1 MGINAPRLIHC
12 EVMHQRLSPRKN
24 AFKYDVYYLGIP
36 LSQIEN
42 KSIAKTL
49 NLNSFGLHSFYE
61 KDHGYRDG
69 SSLKAWLDDMFDVYK
84 IEKPKEVFLIS
95 MPRILGY
102 VFNPVSFW
110 FCFNSKD
117 ELYAVVSEVNNTF
130 GETHSYLTY
139 LDDKDTNGDYV
150 AKKVFHVSPF
160 LEREGYYDFQFSLSD
175 DLIKIHI
182 NLCNENKEKILLTSL
197 TGKFDKLSSNSLKKA
212 FFRMPFITIKSIF
225 LIHFQA
231 IKLLLKK
238 IKYIPKPD
246 QRKEH
251 VSRNSIKHNH

>member
-1 MGINAPRLIHC
+1 VGINTAKLINC

-36 LSQIEN
+36 LSQIDN
-42 KSIAKTL
+42 KSIAKTV
-49 NLNSFGLHSFYE
+49 NFNSFGLHSFYE

-69 SSLKAWLDDMFDVYK
+69 SSLKAWLNDMFDTYK

-110 FCFNSKD
+110 FCYNIKD

-130 GETHSYLTY
+130 GETHSYLTHF
-139 LDDKDTNGDYV
+139 DDKDTNGNYV
-150 AKKVFHVSPF
+150 ARKVFHVSPF
-160 LEREGYYDFQFSLSD
+160 LEREGYYDFQFLISD
-175 DLIKIHI
+175 DSIKINI
-182 NLCNENKEKILLTSL
+182 NLFNENKETKLITSL
-197 TGKFDKLSSNSLKKA
+197 SGKFEDLNSISLRKA
-212 FFRMPFITIKSIF
+212 FFRVPFVTIKSIA

-231 IKLLLKK
+231 IKLLYKN
-238 IKYIPKPD
+238 IKYISKPK
-246 QRKEH
+246 QKNKNF
-251 VSRNSIKHNH
+251 SKNIS

>member
-1 MGINAPRLIHC
+1 VGINTPKLINC

-36 LSQIEN
+36 LSQIESN
-42 KSIAKTL
+42 AICESL
-49 NLNSFGLHSFYE
+49 NLNRFGLHSFYE

-69 SSLKAWLDDMFDVYK
+69 TSLKAWLYDMFDAYK
-84 IEKPKEVFLIS
+84 FEKPKEVFLIS

-110 FCFNSKD
+110 FCWNSKD

-139 LDDKDTNGDYV
+139 LDDKDTNGNYV

-175 DLIKIHI
+175 DSIKIHI
-182 NLCNENKEKILLTSL
+182 NLFDNNKEKILLTSL
-197 TGKFDKLSSNSLKKA
+197 SGKFDDLNSMSLKRA
-212 FFRMPFITIKSIF
+212 FFRVPFATMKSIF

-231 IKLLLKK
+231 VKLLLKK
-238 IKYIPKPD
+238 IKFISKPKQLD
-246 QRKEH
+246 DRFTKNE
-251 VSRNSIKHNH
+251 KA

>member
-1 MGINAPRLIHC
+1 MGINTPKLINC

-36 LSQIEN
+36 LSQIESN
-42 KSIAKTL
+42 AIGETL

-69 SSLKAWLDDMFDVYK
+69 SSLKAWLYDMFDTYK
-84 IEKPKEVFLIS
+84 FEKPKEVFLIS

-110 FCFNSKD
+110 FCWNSKD

-175 DLIKIHI
+175 DSIKIHI
-182 NLCNENKEKILLTSL
+182 NLFDSNKEKILLTSL
-197 TGKFDKLSSNSLKKA
+197 SGKFDDLNSMSLKRA
-212 FFRMPFITIKSIF
+212 FFRVPFATMKSIF

-231 IKLLLKK
+231 VKLLLKK
-238 IKYIPKPD
+238 IKFISKPKQLD
-246 QRKEH
+246 DRFTKNE
-251 VSRNSIKHNH
+251 KA

>member
-1 MGINAPRLIHC
+1 MGINTPKLINC

-36 LSQIEN
+36 LSQIESN
-42 KSIAKTL
+42 TIDETL

-69 SSLKAWLDDMFDVYK
+69 TSLKAWLYDMFDTYK
-84 IEKPKEVFLIS
+84 FEKPKEVFLIS

-110 FCFNSKD
+110 FCWNSKD

-175 DLIKIHI
+175 DSIKIHI
-182 NLCNENKEKILLTSL
+182 NLFDSNKEKILLTSL
-197 TGKFDKLSSNSLKKA
+197 SGKFDDLNSMSLKRA
-212 FFRMPFITIKSIF
+212 FFRVPFATMKSIF

-231 IKLLLKK
+231 VKLLLKK
-238 IKYIPKPD
+238 IKFISKPKQLD
-246 QRKEH
+246 DRFTKNE
-251 VSRNSIKHNH
+251 KA

>member
-1 MGINAPRLIHC
+1 MGINTPKLINC

-36 LSQIEN
+36 LSQIESN
-42 KSIAKTL
+42 AVSEIL
-49 NLNSFGLHSFYE
+49 NLNRFGLHSFYE

-69 SSLKAWLDDMFDVYK
+69 TSLKAWLYDMFDAYK
-84 IEKPKEVFLIS
+84 FEKPKEVFLIS

-110 FCFNSKD
+110 FCWNSKD

-175 DLIKIHI
+175 DSIKIHI
-182 NLCNENKEKILLTSL
+182 NLFDNNKEKILLTSL
-197 TGKFDKLSSNSLKKA
+197 SGKFDDLNSMSLKRA
-212 FFRMPFITIKSIF
+212 FFRVPFATMKSIF

-231 IKLLLKK
+231 VKLLLKK
-238 IKYIPKPD
+238 IKFISKPKQLD
-246 QRKEH
+246 DRFTKNE
-251 VSRNSIKHNH
+251 KA

>member
-1 MGINAPRLIHC
+1 MGINTPKLINC

-24 AFKYDVYYLGIP
+24 AFRYDVYYLGIP
-36 LSQIEN
+36 LSQIESN
-42 KSIAKTL
+42 AIGETL
-49 NLNSFGLHSFYE
+49 NLNRFGLHSFYE

-69 SSLKAWLDDMFDVYK
+69 TSLKAWLYDMFDTYK
-84 IEKPKEVFLIS
+84 FEKPKEVFLIS

-110 FCFNSKD
+110 FCWNSKD

-160 LEREGYYDFQFSLSD
+160 LKREGYYDFQFSLSD
-175 DLIKIHI
+175 DSIKIHI
-182 NLCNENKEKILLTSL
+182 NLFDSNKEKILLTSL
-197 TGKFDKLSSNSLKKA
+197 SGKFDDLNSMSLKRA
-212 FFRMPFITIKSIF
+212 FFRVPFATMKSIF

-231 IKLLLKK
+231 VKLLLKK
-238 IKYIPKPD
+238 IKFISKPKQLD
-246 QRKEH
+246 DRFTKNE
-251 VSRNSIKHNH
+251 KA

>member
-1 MGINAPRLIHC
+1 MGINTPKLINC

-42 KSIAKTL
+42 KSIGKTL
-49 NLNSFGLHSFYE
+49 NFNRFGLHSFYE

-69 SSLKAWLDDMFDVYK
+69 TSLKAWLYDMFDVYK
-84 IEKPKEVFLIS
+84 IEKPKQVFLIS

-110 FCFNSKD
+110 FCWNSKD

-130 GETHSYLTY
+130 GETHSYMTY
-139 LDDKDTNGDYV
+139 LNDKDKNGDYV

-160 LEREGYYDFQFSLSD
+160 LKREGYYDFQFSLSD
-175 DLIKIHI
+175 DSIKIHI
-182 NLCNENKEKILLTSL
+182 NLFDKNKERILLTSL
-197 TGKFDKLSSNSLKKA
+197 SGKFDDLNSMSLKRA
-212 FFRMPFITIKSIF
+212 FFRVPFATMKSIF

-231 IKLLLKK
+231 VKLLLKK
-238 IKYIPKPD
+238 IKFISKPKQLD
-246 QRKEH
+246 DRFTKNE
-251 VSRNSIKHNH
+251 KA

>member
-1 MGINAPRLIHC
+1 MGINTPKLINC

-36 LSQIEN
+36 LSQIESN
-42 KSIAKTL
+42 AIGETL
-49 NLNSFGLHSFYE
+49 NLNRFGLHSFYE

-69 SSLKAWLDDMFDVYK
+69 TSLKAWLYDMFDTYK
-84 IEKPKEVFLIS
+84 FEKPKEVFLIS

-110 FCFNSKD
+110 FCWNSKD
-117 ELYAVVSEVNNTF
+117 ELYTVVSEVNNTF

-139 LDDKDTNGDYV
+139 LGDKDKNGDYV

-175 DLIKIHI
+175 DSIKIHI
-182 NLCNENKEKILLTSL
+182 NLFDSNKEKILLTSL
-197 TGKFDKLSSNSLKKA
+197 SGKFDDLNSMSLKRA
-212 FFRMPFITIKSIF
+212 FFRVPFATMKSIF

-231 IKLLLKK
+231 VKLLLKK
-238 IKYIPKPD
+238 IKFISKPKQLD
-246 QRKEH
+246 DRFTKNE
-251 VSRNSIKHNH
+251 KA

>member
-1 MGINAPRLIHC
+1 VGINTPKLINC

-24 AFKYDVYYLGIP
+24 AFRYDVYYLGIP
-36 LSQIEN
+36 LSQIESN
-42 KSIAKTL
+42 AIGETL
-49 NLNSFGLHSFYE
+49 NLNRFGLHSFYE

-69 SSLKAWLDDMFDVYK
+69 TSLKAWLYDMFDTYK
-84 IEKPKEVFLIS
+84 FEKPKEVFLIS

-110 FCFNSKD
+110 FCWNSKD

-175 DLIKIHI
+175 DSIKIHI
-182 NLCNENKEKILLTSL
+182 NLFDSNKEKILLTSL
-197 TGKFDKLSSNSLKKA
+197 SGKFDDLNSMSLKRA
-212 FFRMPFITIKSIF
+212 FFRVPFATMKSIF

-231 IKLLLKK
+231 VKLLLKK
-238 IKYIPKPD
+238 IKFISKPKQLD
-246 QRKEH
+246 DRFTKNE
-251 VSRNSIKHNH
+251 KA

>member
-1 MGINAPRLIHC
+1 MGINTPKLINC

-36 LSQIEN
+36 LSQIESN
-42 KSIAKTL
+42 AIGESL
-49 NLNSFGLHSFYE
+49 NLNRFGLHSFYE

-69 SSLKAWLDDMFDVYK
+69 TSLKAWLYDMFDAYK
-84 IEKPKEVFLIS
+84 FEKPKEVFLIS

-110 FCFNSKD
+110 FCWNSKD

-139 LDDKDTNGDYV
+139 LDDKDKNGDYV

-175 DLIKIHI
+175 DSIKIHI
-182 NLCNENKEKILLTSL
+182 NLFDSNKEKILLTSL
-197 TGKFDKLSSNSLKKA
+197 SGKFDDLNSMSLKRA
-212 FFRMPFITIKSIF
+212 FFRVPFATMKSIF

-231 IKLLLKK
+231 VKLLLKK
-238 IKYIPKPD
+238 IKFISKPKQLD
-246 QRKEH
+246 DRFTKNE
-251 VSRNSIKHNH
+251 KA

>member
-1 MGINAPRLIHC
+1 VGINTPKLINC

-36 LSQIEN
+36 LSQIESN
-42 KSIAKTL
+42 AIGETL
-49 NLNSFGLHSFYE
+49 NLNRFGLHSFYE

-69 SSLKAWLDDMFDVYK
+69 TSLKAWLYDMFDAYK
-84 IEKPKEVFLIS
+84 FEKPKEVFLIS

-110 FCFNSKD
+110 FCWNSKD

-139 LDDKDTNGDYV
+139 LDDKDTNGNYV

-175 DLIKIHI
+175 DSIKIHI
-182 NLCNENKEKILLTSL
+182 NLFDNNKEKILLTSL
-197 TGKFDKLSSNSLKKA
+197 SGKFDDLNSMSLKRA
-212 FFRMPFITIKSIF
+212 FFRVPFATMKSIF

-231 IKLLLKK
+231 VKLLLKK
-238 IKYIPKPD
+238 IKFISKPKQLD
-246 QRKEH
+246 DRFTKNE
-251 VSRNSIKHNH
+251 KA

>member
-1 MGINAPRLIHC
+1 MGINTPKLINC

-24 AFKYDVYYLGIP
+24 AFRYDVYYLGIP
-36 LSQIEN
+36 LSQIESN
-42 KSIAKTL
+42 AIGETL
-49 NLNSFGLHSFYE
+49 NLNRFGLHSFYE

-69 SSLKAWLDDMFDVYK
+69 TSLKAWLYDMFDTYK
-84 IEKPKEVFLIS
+84 FEKPKEVFLIS

-110 FCFNSKD
+110 FCWNRKD

-175 DLIKIHI
+175 DSIKIHI
-182 NLCNENKEKILLTSL
+182 NLFDSNKEKILLTSL
-197 TGKFDKLSSNSLKKA
+197 SGKFDDLNSMSLKRA
-212 FFRMPFITIKSIF
+212 FFRVPFATMKSIF

-231 IKLLLKK
+231 VKLLLKK
-238 IKYIPKPD
+238 IKFISKPKQLD
-246 QRKEH
+246 DRFTKNE
-251 VSRNSIKHNH
+251 KA

>member
-1 MGINAPRLIHC
+1 MGINTPKLINC

-36 LSQIEN
+36 LSQIESN
-42 KSIAKTL
+42 AIGETL
-49 NLNSFGLHSFYE
+49 NLNRFGLHSFYE

-69 SSLKAWLDDMFDVYK
+69 TSLKAWLYDMFDTYK
-84 IEKPKEVFLIS
+84 FEKPKEVFLIS

-110 FCFNSKD
+110 FCWNSKD

-139 LDDKDTNGDYV
+139 LDDKDTNGNYV

-175 DLIKIHI
+175 DSIKIHI
-182 NLCNENKEKILLTSL
+182 NLFDSNKEKILLTSL
-197 TGKFDKLSSNSLKKA
+197 SGKFDDLNSMSLKRA
-212 FFRMPFITIKSIF
+212 FFRVPFATMKSIF

-231 IKLLLKK
+231 VKLLLKK
-238 IKYIPKPD
+238 IKFISKPKQLD
-246 QRKEH
+246 DRFTKNE
-251 VSRNSIKHNH
+251 KA

>member
-1 MGINAPRLIHC
+1 MGINTPKLINC

-36 LSQIEN
+36 LSQIESN
-42 KSIAKTL
+42 TIGETL
-49 NLNSFGLHSFYE
+49 NLNRFGLHSFYE

-69 SSLKAWLDDMFDVYK
+69 TSLKAWLYDMFDTYK
-84 IEKPKEVFLIS
+84 FEKPKEVFLIS

-110 FCFNSKD
+110 FCWNSKD

-175 DLIKIHI
+175 DSIKIHI
-182 NLCNENKEKILLTSL
+182 NLFDNNKEKILLTSL
-197 TGKFDKLSSNSLKKA
+197 SGKFDDLNSMSLKRA
-212 FFRMPFITIKSIF
+212 FFRVPFATMKSIF

-231 IKLLLKK
+231 VKLLLKK
-238 IKYIPKPD
+238 IKFISKPKQLD
-246 QRKEH
+246 DRFTKNE
-251 VSRNSIKHNH
+251 KA

>member
-1 MGINAPRLIHC
+1 VGINIPKLINC

-36 LSQIEN
+36 LSQIESN
-42 KSIAKTL
+42 TIGETL

-69 SSLKAWLDDMFDVYK
+69 SSLKAWLYDMFDAYK

-110 FCFNSKD
+110 FCWNSKD

-175 DLIKIHI
+175 DSIKIHI
-182 NLCNENKEKILLTSL
+182 NLFDSNKEKILLTSL
-197 TGKFDKLSSNSLKKA
+197 SGKFDDLNSMSLKRA
-212 FFRMPFITIKSIF
+212 FFRVPFATMKSIF

-231 IKLLLKK
+231 VKLLLKK
-238 IKYIPKPD
+238 IKFISKPKQLD
-246 QRKEH
+246 DRFTKNE
-251 VSRNSIKHNH
+251 KA

>member
-1 MGINAPRLIHC
+1 
-12 EVMHQRLSPRKN
+12 
-24 AFKYDVYYLGIP
+24 
-36 LSQIEN
+36 
-42 KSIAKTL
+42 
-49 NLNSFGLHSFYE
+49 
-61 KDHGYRDG
+61 
-69 SSLKAWLDDMFDVYK
+69 MFDAYK

-110 FCFNSKD
+110 FCWNSND

-160 LEREGYYDFQFSLSD
+160 LEREGHYNFEFSLSD
-175 DLIKIHI
+175 DSIKIDI
-182 NLCNENKEKILLTSL
+182 DLFDNNKERILLTSFY
-197 TGKFDKLSSNSLKKA
+197 GKFDHLNSMSLKRA
-212 FFRMPFITIKSIF
+212 FLRVPFVTMKSIF

-231 IKLLLKK
+231 VKLLIKK
-238 IKYIPKPD
+238 IKYIRKPD
-246 QRKEH
+246 QKKEH
-251 VSRNSIKHNH
+251 ISRNSI

>member
-1 MGINAPRLIHC
+1 VGINIPKLINC

-36 LSQIEN
+36 LSQIESN
-42 KSIAKTL
+42 AIGESL
-49 NLNSFGLHSFYE
+49 NLNRFGLHSFYE

-69 SSLKAWLDDMFDVYK
+69 TSLKAWLYDMFDTYK
-84 IEKPKEVFLIS
+84 FEKPKEVFLIS

-110 FCFNSKD
+110 FCWNSKD

-139 LDDKDTNGDYV
+139 LDDKDTNGNYV

-175 DLIKIHI
+175 DSIKIHI
-182 NLCNENKEKILLTSL
+182 NLFDSNKEKILLTSL
-197 TGKFDKLSSNSLKKA
+197 SGKFDDLNSMSLKRA
-212 FFRMPFITIKSIF
+212 FFRVPFATMKSIF

-231 IKLLLKK
+231 VKLLLKK
-238 IKYIPKPD
+238 IKFISKPKQLD
-246 QRKEH
+246 DRFTKNE
-251 VSRNSIKHNH
+251 KA

>member
-1 MGINAPRLIHC
+1 MGINTPKLINC
-12 EVMHQRLSPRKN
+12 EVMHQRLSPSKN
-24 AFKYDVYYLGIP
+24 AFRYDVHYLGIP
-36 LSQIEN
+36 LSQIESN
-42 KSIAKTL
+42 AIGETL
-49 NLNSFGLHSFYE
+49 NLNRFGLHSFYE

-69 SSLKAWLDDMFDVYK
+69 TSLKAWLYDMFDAYK
-84 IEKPKEVFLIS
+84 FEKPKEVFLIS

-110 FCFNSKD
+110 FCWNSKD

-175 DLIKIHI
+175 DSIKIHI
-182 NLCNENKEKILLTSL
+182 NLFDSNKEKILLTSL
-197 TGKFDKLSSNSLKKA
+197 SGKFDDLNSMSLKRA
-212 FFRMPFITIKSIF
+212 FFRVPFATMKSIF

-231 IKLLLKK
+231 VKLLLKK
-238 IKYIPKPD
+238 IKFISKPKQLD
-246 QRKEH
+246 DRFTKNE
-251 VSRNSIKHNH
+251 KA

>member
-1 MGINAPRLIHC
+1 MGINTPKLINC

-36 LSQIEN
+36 LSQIESN
-42 KSIAKTL
+42 AIGETL
-49 NLNSFGLHSFYE
+49 NLNRFGLHSFYE

-69 SSLKAWLDDMFDVYK
+69 TSLKAWLYDMFDAYK
-84 IEKPKEVFLIS
+84 FEKPKEVFLIS

-110 FCFNSKD
+110 FCWNSKD

-175 DLIKIHI
+175 DSIKIHI
-182 NLCNENKEKILLTSL
+182 NLFDSNKEKILLTSL
-197 TGKFDKLSSNSLKKA
+197 SGKFDDLNSMSLKRA
-212 FFRMPFITIKSIF
+212 FFRVPFATMKSIF

-231 IKLLLKK
+231 VKLLLKK
-238 IKYIPKPD
+238 IKFISKPKQLD
-246 QRKEH
+246 DRFTKNE
-251 VSRNSIKHNH
+251 KA

>member
-1 MGINAPRLIHC
+1 
-12 EVMHQRLSPRKN
+12 MHQRLSPRKN
-24 AFKYDVYYLGIP
+24 AFRYDVYYLGIP
-36 LSQIEN
+36 LSQIESN
-42 KSIAKTL
+42 AIGETL
-49 NLNSFGLHSFYE
+49 NLNRFGLHSFYE

-69 SSLKAWLDDMFDVYK
+69 TSLKAWLYDMFDTYK
-84 IEKPKEVFLIS
+84 FEKPKEVFLIS

-110 FCFNSKD
+110 FCWNSKD

-139 LDDKDTNGDYV
+139 LDDKDTNGNYV

-175 DLIKIHI
+175 DSIKIHI
-182 NLCNENKEKILLTSL
+182 NLFDSNKEKILLTSL
-197 TGKFDKLSSNSLKKA
+197 SGKFDDLNSMSLKRA
-212 FFRMPFITIKSIF
+212 FFRVPFATMKSIF

-231 IKLLLKK
+231 VKLLLKK
-238 IKYIPKPD
+238 IKFISKPKQLD
-246 QRKEH
+246 DRFTKNE
-251 VSRNSIKHNH
+251 KA

>member
-1 MGINAPRLIHC
+1 VGINTPKLINC

-36 LSQIEN
+36 LSQIESN
-42 KSIAKTL
+42 AIGETL
-49 NLNSFGLHSFYE
+49 NLNRFGLHSFYE

-69 SSLKAWLDDMFDVYK
+69 SSLKAWLYDMFDAYK
-84 IEKPKEVFLIS
+84 FEKPKEVFLIS

-110 FCFNSKD
+110 FCWNSKD

-175 DLIKIHI
+175 DSIKIHI
-182 NLCNENKEKILLTSL
+182 NLFDSNKEKILLTSL
-197 TGKFDKLSSNSLKKA
+197 SGKFDDLNSMSLKRA
-212 FFRMPFITIKSIF
+212 FFRVPFATMKSIF

-231 IKLLLKK
+231 VKLLLKK
-238 IKYIPKPD
+238 IKFISKPKQLD
-246 QRKEH
+246 DRFTKNE
-251 VSRNSIKHNH
+251 KA

>member
-1 MGINAPRLIHC
+1 MGINTPKLINC
-12 EVMHQRLSPRKN
+12 EVMHQRLRPRKN
-24 AFKYDVYYLGIP
+24 AFRYDVYYLGIP
-36 LSQIEN
+36 LSQIESN
-42 KSIAKTL
+42 AIGERL
-49 NLNSFGLHSFYE
+49 NLNRFGLHSFYE

-69 SSLKAWLDDMFDVYK
+69 TSLKAWLYDMFDTYK
-84 IEKPKEVFLIS
+84 FEKPKEVFLIS

-110 FCFNSKD
+110 FCWNRKD

-175 DLIKIHI
+175 DSIKIHI
-182 NLCNENKEKILLTSL
+182 NLFDNNKEKILLTSL
-197 TGKFDKLSSNSLKKA
+197 SGKFDDLNSMSLKRA
-212 FFRMPFITIKSIF
+212 FFRVPFATMKSIF

-231 IKLLLKK
+231 VKLLLKK
-238 IKYIPKPD
+238 IKFISKPKQLD
-246 QRKEH
+246 DHFTKNE
-251 VSRNSIKHNH
+251 KA

>member
-1 MGINAPRLIHC
+1 MGINTPKLINC

-36 LSQIEN
+36 LSQIESN
-42 KSIAKTL
+42 AIGETL
-49 NLNSFGLHSFYE
+49 NLNRFGLHSFYE

-69 SSLKAWLDDMFDVYK
+69 TSLKAWLYDMFDTYK
-84 IEKPKEVFLIS
+84 FEKPKEVFLIS

-110 FCFNSKD
+110 FCWNSKD

-160 LEREGYYDFQFSLSD
+160 LEREGYYDFQFSFSD
-175 DLIKIHI
+175 DSIKIHI
-182 NLCNENKEKILLTSL
+182 NLFDSNKEKILLTSL
-197 TGKFDKLSSNSLKKA
+197 SGKFDDLNSMSLKRA
-212 FFRMPFITIKSIF
+212 FFRVPFATMKSIF

-231 IKLLLKK
+231 VKLLLKK
-238 IKYIPKPD
+238 IKFISKPKQLD
-246 QRKEH
+246 DRFTKNE
-251 VSRNSIKHNH
+251 KA

>member
-1 MGINAPRLIHC
+1 MGINTPKLINC

-36 LSQIEN
+36 LSQIESN
-42 KSIAKTL
+42 AIGETL
-49 NLNSFGLHSFYE
+49 NLNRFGLHSFYE

-69 SSLKAWLDDMFDVYK
+69 TSLKAWLYDMFDAYK
-84 IEKPKEVFLIS
+84 FEKPKEVFLIS

-110 FCFNSKD
+110 FCWNSKD

-139 LDDKDTNGDYV
+139 LDDKDTNGNYV

-175 DLIKIHI
+175 DSIKIHI
-182 NLCNENKEKILLTSL
+182 NLFDSNKEKILLTSL
-197 TGKFDKLSSNSLKKA
+197 SGKFDDLNSMSLKRA
-212 FFRMPFITIKSIF
+212 FFRVPFATMKSIF

-231 IKLLLKK
+231 VKLLLKK
-238 IKYIPKPD
+238 IKFISKPKQLD
-246 QRKEH
+246 DRFTKNE
-251 VSRNSIKHNH
+251 KA

>member
-1 MGINAPRLIHC
+1 MGINTPKLINC

-36 LSQIEN
+36 LSQIESN
-42 KSIAKTL
+42 AIGETL
-49 NLNSFGLHSFYE
+49 NLNRFGLHSFYE

-69 SSLKAWLDDMFDVYK
+69 TSLKAWLYDMFDTYK
-84 IEKPKEVFLIS
+84 FEKPKEVFLIS

-110 FCFNSKD
+110 FCWNSKD

-175 DLIKIHI
+175 DSIKIHI
-182 NLCNENKEKILLTSL
+182 NLFDSNKEKILLTSL
-197 TGKFDKLSSNSLKKA
+197 SGKFDDLNSMSLKRA
-212 FFRMPFITIKSIF
+212 FFRVPFATMKSIF

-231 IKLLLKK
+231 VKLLLKK
-238 IKYIPKPD
+238 IKFISKPKQLD
-246 QRKEH
+246 DRFTKNE
-251 VSRNSIKHNH
+251 KA

>member
-1 MGINAPRLIHC
+1 MGINTPKLINC

-36 LSQIEN
+36 LSQIESN
-42 KSIAKTL
+42 TIGETL
-49 NLNSFGLHSFYE
+49 NLNRFGLHSFYE

-69 SSLKAWLDDMFDVYK
+69 TSLKAWLYDMFDTYK
-84 IEKPKEVFLIS
+84 FEKPKEVFLIS

-110 FCFNSKD
+110 FCWNSKD

-130 GETHSYLTY
+130 GETHSYMTY
-139 LDDKDTNGDYV
+139 LNDKDKNGDYV

-160 LEREGYYDFQFSLSD
+160 LKREGYYDFQFSLSD
-175 DLIKIHI
+175 DSIKIHI
-182 NLCNENKEKILLTSL
+182 NLFDKNKERILLTSL
-197 TGKFDKLSSNSLKKA
+197 SGKFDDLNSMSLKRA
-212 FFRMPFITIKSIF
+212 FFRVPFATMKSIF

-231 IKLLLKK
+231 VKLLLKK
-238 IKYIPKPD
+238 IKFISKPKQLD
-246 QRKEH
+246 DRFTKNE
-251 VSRNSIKHNH
+251 KA

>member
-1 MGINAPRLIHC
+1 MGINTPKLINC

-36 LSQIEN
+36 LSQIESN
-42 KSIAKTL
+42 AIGESL
-49 NLNSFGLHSFYE
+49 NLNRFGLHSFYE

-69 SSLKAWLDDMFDVYK
+69 TSLKAWLYDMFDAYK
-84 IEKPKEVFLIS
+84 FEKPKEVFLIS

-110 FCFNSKD
+110 FCWNSKD

-130 GETHSYLTY
+130 GETHSYLTH

-175 DLIKIHI
+175 DSIKIHI
-182 NLCNENKEKILLTSL
+182 NLFDSNKEKILLTSL
-197 TGKFDKLSSNSLKKA
+197 SGKFDDLNSMSLKRA
-212 FFRMPFITIKSIF
+212 FFRVPFATMKSIF

-231 IKLLLKK
+231 VKLLLKK
-238 IKYIPKPD
+238 IKFISKPKQLD
-246 QRKEH
+246 DRFTKNE
-251 VSRNSIKHNH
+251 KA

>member
-1 MGINAPRLIHC
+1 VGINTPKLINC

-36 LSQIEN
+36 LSQIESN
-42 KSIAKTL
+42 AIGESL
-49 NLNSFGLHSFYE
+49 NLNRFGLHSFYE

-69 SSLKAWLDDMFDVYK
+69 TSLKAWLYDMFDAYK
-84 IEKPKEVFLIS
+84 FEKPKEVFLIS

-110 FCFNSKD
+110 FCWNSKD

-139 LDDKDTNGDYV
+139 LDDKDTNGNYV

-175 DLIKIHI
+175 DSIKIHI
-182 NLCNENKEKILLTSL
+182 NLFDSNKEKILLTSL
-197 TGKFDKLSSNSLKKA
+197 SGKFDDLNSMSLKKA
-212 FFRMPFITIKSIF
+212 FFRVPFATMKSIF

-231 IKLLLKK
+231 VKLLLKK
-238 IKYIPKPD
+238 IKFISKPKQLD
-246 QRKEH
+246 DRFTKNE
-251 VSRNSIKHNH
+251 KA

>member
-1 MGINAPRLIHC
+1 MGINTPKLINC

-36 LSQIEN
+36 LSQIESN
-42 KSIAKTL
+42 AVSEIL
-49 NLNSFGLHSFYE
+49 NLNRFGLHSFYE

-69 SSLKAWLDDMFDVYK
+69 TSLKAWLYDMFDAYK
-84 IEKPKEVFLIS
+84 FEKPKEVFLIS

-110 FCFNSKD
+110 FCWNSKD

-175 DLIKIHI
+175 DSIKIHI
-182 NLCNENKEKILLTSL
+182 NLFDSNKEKILLTSL
-197 TGKFDKLSSNSLKKA
+197 SGKFDDLNSMSLKRA
-212 FFRMPFITIKSIF
+212 FFRVPFATMKSIF

-231 IKLLLKK
+231 VKLLLKK
-238 IKYIPKPD
+238 IKFISKPKQLD
-246 QRKEH
+246 DRFTKNE
-251 VSRNSIKHNH
+251 KA

>member
-1 MGINAPRLIHC
+1 VGIKTPKLINC

-24 AFKYDVYYLGIP
+24 AFRYDVYYLGIP
-36 LSQIEN
+36 LSQIESN
-42 KSIAKTL
+42 AIGERL
-49 NLNSFGLHSFYE
+49 NLNRFGLHSFYE

-69 SSLKAWLDDMFDVYK
+69 TSLKAWLYDMFDTYK
-84 IEKPKEVFLIS
+84 FEKPKEVFLIS

-110 FCFNSKD
+110 FCWNSKD

-175 DLIKIHI
+175 DSIKIHI
-182 NLCNENKEKILLTSL
+182 NLFDSNKEKILLTSL
-197 TGKFDKLSSNSLKKA
+197 SGKFDDLNPMSLKRA
-212 FFRMPFITIKSIF
+212 FFRVPFATMKSIF

-231 IKLLLKK
+231 VKLLLKK
-238 IKYIPKPD
+238 IKFISKPKQLD
-246 QRKEH
+246 DRFTKNE
-251 VSRNSIKHNH
+251 KA

>member
-1 MGINAPRLIHC
+1 
-12 EVMHQRLSPRKN
+12 MHQRLSPRKN
-24 AFKYDVYYLGIP
+24 AFKYDVYYLGIT
-36 LSQIEN
+36 LSQIESN
-42 KSIAKTL
+42 AIGETL
-49 NLNSFGLHSFYE
+49 NLNRFGLHSFYE

-69 SSLKAWLDDMFDVYK
+69 TSLKVWLYDMFDAYK
-84 IEKPKEVFLIS
+84 FEKPKEVFLIS

-110 FCFNSKD
+110 FCWNSKD

-175 DLIKIHI
+175 DSIKIHI
-182 NLCNENKEKILLTSL
+182 NLFDSNKEKILLTSL
-197 TGKFDKLSSNSLKKA
+197 SGKFDDLNSMSLKMA
-212 FFRMPFITIKSIF
+212 FFRVPFATMKSIF

-231 IKLLLKK
+231 VKLLLKK
-238 IKYIPKPD
+238 IKFISKPKQLD
-246 QRKEH
+246 DRFTKNE
-251 VSRNSIKHNH
+251 KA

>member
-1 MGINAPRLIHC
+1 MGINTPKLINC

-24 AFKYDVYYLGIP
+24 AFRYDVYYLGIP
-36 LSQIEN
+36 LSQIESN
-42 KSIAKTL
+42 AIGETL
-49 NLNSFGLHSFYE
+49 NLNRFGLHSFYE

-69 SSLKAWLDDMFDVYK
+69 TSLKAWLYDMFDAYK
-84 IEKPKEVFLIS
+84 FEKPKEVFLIS

-110 FCFNSKD
+110 FCWNSKD

-175 DLIKIHI
+175 DSIKIHI
-182 NLCNENKEKILLTSL
+182 NLFDSNKEKILLTSL
-197 TGKFDKLSSNSLKKA
+197 SGKFDDLNSMSLKRA
-212 FFRMPFITIKSIF
+212 FFRVPFATMKSIF

-231 IKLLLKK
+231 VKLLLKK
-238 IKYIPKPD
+238 IKFISKPKQLD
-246 QRKEH
+246 DRFTKNE
-251 VSRNSIKHNH
+251 KA

>member
-1 MGINAPRLIHC
+1 VGINTPKLINC

-36 LSQIEN
+36 LSQIESN
-42 KSIAKTL
+42 AIGESL
-49 NLNSFGLHSFYE
+49 NLNRFGLHSFFE

-69 SSLKAWLDDMFDVYK
+69 TSLKAWLYDMFDAYK
-84 IEKPKEVFLIS
+84 FEKPKEVFLIS

-110 FCFNSKD
+110 FCWNSKD

-139 LDDKDTNGDYV
+139 LDDKDTNGNYV

-175 DLIKIHI
+175 DSIKIHI
-182 NLCNENKEKILLTSL
+182 NLFDNNKEKILLTSL
-197 TGKFDKLSSNSLKKA
+197 SGKFDDLNSMSLKRA
-212 FFRMPFITIKSIF
+212 FFRVPFATMKSIF

-231 IKLLLKK
+231 VKLLLKK
-238 IKYIPKPD
+238 IKFISKPKQLD
-246 QRKEH
+246 DRFTKNE
-251 VSRNSIKHNH
+251 KA